1 MKVFLEI
8 LRPMNCLMAG
18 IAAIIG
24 LLIAGMWKTETA
36 ALIFVAV
43 FLITGAG
50 NSVND
55 FFDKDI
61 DAVNRPKRP
70 IPSGRISSS
79 AALRWSLAL
88 FVSGCALAG
97 LLDRFC
103 LSLAVINSVLLFFYG
118 RNLKAMP
125 LAGNICVAYLTG
137 SAFIFGGGAYGI
149 EGMEAN
155 TIPFSLSFLATMSRE
170 IAKAIEDI
178 EGDRKGDERTLP
190 ILAGERAAG
199 IIATAFAAI
208 AICLSYL
215 APFGNAYIAIVS
227 LADIFFLLSIIK
239 IVKGDASGAQRAL
252 KMGMAVAL
260 ASFMAAALTL
270 NGHLLMK

>member
-18 IAAIIG
+18 VAAIIG
-24 LLIAGMWKTETA
+24 LLIAAGWKIETA
-36 ALIFVAV
+36 TLIFLAV

-55 FFDKDI
+55 FFDREI

-70 IPSGRISSS
+70 IPSGRISSD

-97 LLDRFC
+97 LVNRFC
-103 LSLAVINSVLLFFYG
+103 LGLALVSSVLLFFYA
-118 RNLKAMP
+118 RDLKAMP
-125 LAGNICVAYLTG
+125 LAGNLCVAYLTG
-137 SAFIFGGGAYGI
+137 STFIFGGAAFGYK
-149 EGMEAN
+149 GMEAN
-155 TIPFSLSFLATMSRE
+155 IIPFFLSFLATMSRE

-178 EGDRKGDERTLP
+178 EGDRQGNARTLP
-190 ILAGERAAG
+190 ILAGERASGVLA
-199 IIATAFAAI
+199 IAFAAV

-215 APFGNAYIAIVS
+215 APFGRAYIAIVS
-227 LADIFFLLSIIK
+227 LADIFFIVSIIK

-252 KMGMAVAL
+252 KLGMAVAL
-260 ASFMAAALTL
+260 ASFLAAALTQNAYL
-270 NGHLLMK
+270 WVK

>member
-18 IAAIIG
+18 AAAIIG
-24 LLIAGMWKTETA
+24 LLIAGGWRIEA
-36 ALIFVAV
+36 AAPIFLAV

-55 FFDKDI
+55 FFDREI
-61 DAVNRPKRP
+61 DAINRPKRP

-88 FVSGCALAG
+88 FVIGCALAG
-97 LLDRFC
+97 LVNQLC
-103 LSLAVINSVLLFFYG
+103 LSLAAINSVLLYFYA

-137 SAFIFGGGAYGI
+137 STFIFGGGAYGPD
-149 EGMEAN
+149 GMAAN
-155 TIPFSLSFLATMSRE
+155 IIPFFLSFLASMSRE

-178 EGDRKGDERTLP
+178 EGDRHGNARTLP
-190 ILAGERAAG
+190 IIIGERAAG
-199 IIATAFAAI
+199 FMAAAFAVI

-215 APFGNAYIAIVS
+215 APFGYAYLAIVS
-227 LADIFFLLSIIK
+227 VANIFLLASVIK

-252 KMGMAVAL
+252 KLGMAVAL
-260 ASFMAAALTL
+260 VSFAAAAIDL
-270 NGHLLMK
+270 NSYLWVK